1 MAQDLSCSKTQ
12 KLLALLPGSDLPP
25 ELDQPVRDHLAGCRA
40 CQRQLGDHLRVRSAL
55 GRLAVPAG
63 HPAAGATFFAA
74 MKGEILRRVTGDE
87 VRRQTRLARAS
98 SQRLTLA
105 RWMTAAAMLLLAVY
119 LIPQLLP
126 NTPDL
131 PTASPAPAPVSS
143 VRDAGFRSGALS
155 GYLPP
160 VGLHGQEEVLR
171 NVLVLD
177 GKVFRLVGPLT
188 STALTPTAKPDPTAG
203 PQPRTKANR
212 SR

>member
-1 MAQDLSCSKTQ
+1 MAQDLSCSKTE

-55 GRLAVPAG
+55 GRLAVAAG
-63 HPAAGATFFAA
+63 HPDAGATFFAA

-87 VRRQTRLARAS
+87 VRRQTRLAQAS
-98 SQRLTLA
+98 SRRLTLA

-143 VRDAGFRSGALS
+143 VRDGGSLR

-171 NVLVLD
+171 DVLVLD
-177 GKVFRLVGPLT
+177 GKAFRLVGPLT
-188 STALTPTAKPDPTAG
+188 STALTPTARPKPQA
-203 PQPRTKANR
+203 KANR